1 MAIPIF
7 QANLL
12 QLAGSNWQ
20 QNNSTKCARRALCFI
35 VWNAAGRS
43 GEGRGVCGQRRR
55 GAALGNWEHV
65 WLYKCVCVCASLQ
78 NQRRQPELYM
88 YLSQSLS
95 LCLPLFLSLSHSLPL
110 PLSPSLSL
118 FPPLSPSLSL
128 SL

>member
-43 GEGRGVCGQRRR
+43 GEGRGVYGRRRR

-65 WLYKCVCVCASLQ
+65 WLYKCACMCVDTSLQ

-95 LCLPLFLSLSHSLPL
+95 LCLPLFLSLSHSLR
-110 PLSPSLSL
+110 PSLSFPLYLLL
-118 FPPLSPSLSL
+118 FRSLCNNC
-128 SL
+128 